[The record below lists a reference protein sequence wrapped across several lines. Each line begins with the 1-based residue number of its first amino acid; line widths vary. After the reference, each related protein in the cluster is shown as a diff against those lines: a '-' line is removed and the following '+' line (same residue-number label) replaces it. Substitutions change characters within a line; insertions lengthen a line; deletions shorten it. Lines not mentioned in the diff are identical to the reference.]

1 MELEYKN
8 AIFAKDDEGVM
19 ILTDIADMPAIVRGE
34 AVYDG
39 KNAIVLNRNNQN
51 YFVLKNIPPY
61 IRDVLKRSDDVTI
74 IEKRQKEDIY
84 SYSVKVRKVDDLGI
98 ADEWEKYSEQ
108 IMKNLKENL
117 TAKEYESFLS
127 EAKTIYDTISR

>member
-19 ILTDIADMPAIVRGE
+19 ILTDISNMPPIVRGE

-39 KNAIVLNRNNQN
+39 KNVIVLNRNNQH
-51 YFVLKNIPPY
+51 YYALKNIPPY
-61 IRDVLKRSDDVTI
+61 IRDALKKSNDVTI
-74 IEKRQKEDIY
+74 VEQKEKDDIY
-84 SYSVKVRKVDDLGI
+84 SYSVKIRKVDDMGV

-108 IMKNLKENL
+108 IMKNLKDNM
-117 TAKEYESFLS
+117 TAQEYENFLS
-127 EAKTIYDTISR
+127 EAKTIYDTMAR